1 MKTANVETINKAD
14 RCLGCC
20 NRRYLKIAARIFLS
34 ALFVIIGFTKL
45 MNFAGTAAFIGAAGL
60 PIPQVF
66 TALAIIFELGGGLML
81 LFGFNKRIAVSMLI
95 IFTVLSTALFHIKN
109 LTTDQLQMIM
119 FLKNLAIV
127 GGLMA
132 LYGGCGSCH
141 GGSHKCK
148 EGGEGCKNCD
158 EKPRWLVIKL
168 IETLK
173 IWRKKPF

>member
-1 MKTANVETINKAD
+1 METANVETINKAD

-34 ALFVIIGFTKL
+34 VLFVIIGFTKL
-45 MNFAGTAAFIGAAGL
+45 MNFAGTSAFIGAAGL

-81 LFGFNKRIAVSMLI
+81 LFGFKKRIAVSMLI

-148 EGGEGCKNCD
+148 EGGEGCKNC
-158 EKPRWLVIKL
+158 ENSR
-168 IETLK
+168 
-173 IWRKKPF
+173 